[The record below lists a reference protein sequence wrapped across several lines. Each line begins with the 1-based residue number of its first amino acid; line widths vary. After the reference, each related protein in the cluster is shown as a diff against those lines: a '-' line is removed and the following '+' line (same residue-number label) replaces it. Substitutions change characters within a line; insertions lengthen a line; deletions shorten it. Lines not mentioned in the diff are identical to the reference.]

1 MMTKTSSTWY
11 RLSDSSIPEQGDIL
25 FDFPLLTA
33 RYDEQKASATVD
45 QESLDLIVLTQS
57 CDLEN
62 GKVTRILVAPTV
74 SLSDWLLENPFDLDR
89 LEEVRRGFD
98 TSLYL
103 LPSWPSGPKELEK
116 DRVVDFGHL
125 QTIEAAQVNQFVG
138 GLTKRE
144 RVTLVSPA
152 LEHFSQA
159 VARSFMRVGLPID
172 VPSFKL
178 ERDKKETQDQEL
190 SSLPFETGEP
200 YSLAQSLKVIRH
212 VLHRRQTGETF
223 YRLTSNVQGHPTIV
237 GAGYTEEAARRS
249 LARQLVRRYLAAQ
262 EGETHW
268 KWISEFVKETQPS

>member
-1 MMTKTSSTWY
+1 MTTKTSSTWY
-11 RLSDSSIPEQGDIL
+11 RLSDSSILEQGDIL
-25 FDFPLLTA
+25 FGFPLLTA
-33 RYDEQKASATVD
+33 RYDEQKTSATVD

-62 GKVTRILVAPTV
+62 GKVTRILAAPIV

-89 LEEVRRGFD
+89 LEEIRRGFD

-125 QTIEAAQVNQFVG
+125 QTIEAAQVNQFIG

-190 SSLPFETGEP
+190 SSLPFETSEP

-237 GAGYTEEAARRS
+237 GAGYTEETARRS

-262 EGETHW
+262 EGEMHW
-268 KWISEFVKETQPS
+268 KWISEFVKV

>member
-1 MMTKTSSTWY
+1 MTTKPSSTWY
-11 RLSDSSIPEQGDIL
+11 RLSTSSIPGQGDIL
-25 FDFPLLTA
+25 FDFPLLIA
-33 RYDEQKASATVD
+33 RHDEQEASMTVD

-62 GKVTRILVAPTV
+62 GKVTRILVAPAV
-74 SLSDWLLENPFDLDR
+74 SLSDWLLENPFDLNR
-89 LEEVRRGFD
+89 LEEIRRGFD

-125 QTIEAAQVNQFVG
+125 QTIDAAQVNQFVEKLG
-138 GLTKRE
+138 E
-144 RVTLVSPA
+144 RVTLISPA

-178 ERDKKETQDQEL
+178 ESDKREKQEQEL
-190 SSLPFETGEP
+190 SSLPFETSD
-200 YSLAQSLKVIRH
+200 YYLAQPLKVIRH
-212 VLHRRQTGETF
+212 VLHRRQTNETF
-223 YRLTSNVQGHPTIV
+223 YRLTSAVQGQPTIE
-237 GAGYTEEAARRS
+237 GAGYTEETAYRS

-268 KWISEFVKETQPS
+268 KWISEFVKEIRS

>member
-33 RYDEQKASATVD
+33 RYDEQKTSVTVD

-89 LEEVRRGFD
+89 LEEIRRGFD

-103 LPSWPSGPKELEK
+103 LPSWPSGPKELER

-125 QTIEAAQVNQFVG
+125 QTIEAAQVTQFVG
-138 GLTKRE
+138 GLTKRG

-152 LEHFSQA
+152 DGRHYPLIPSPTGSLGRPFS
-159 VARSFMRVGLPID
+159 SD
-172 VPSFKL
+172 
-178 ERDKKETQDQEL
+178 RD
-190 SSLPFETGEP
+190 G
-200 YSLAQSLKVIRH
+200 
-212 VLHRRQTGETF
+212 HRRHHATGTDD
-223 YRLTSNVQGHPTIV
+223 RAHVALQ
-237 GAGYTEEAARRS
+237 
-249 LARQLVRRYLAAQ
+249 
-262 EGETHW
+262 
-268 KWISEFVKETQPS
+268 